1 MAILH
6 SKLPEDI
13 KKNIIT
19 PYISIDDNEARI
31 SLRIIDSNPELN
43 RKELLIKIQKDL
55 EEKLQLKKEEFKITG
70 ILVIFNNLLP
80 LLYLILQLHFS
91 F

>member
-55 EEKLQLKKEEFKITG
+55 EEKLQLKKEEFK
-70 ILVIFNNLLP
+70 NNC
-80 LLYLILQLHFS
+80 Y
-91 F
+91 